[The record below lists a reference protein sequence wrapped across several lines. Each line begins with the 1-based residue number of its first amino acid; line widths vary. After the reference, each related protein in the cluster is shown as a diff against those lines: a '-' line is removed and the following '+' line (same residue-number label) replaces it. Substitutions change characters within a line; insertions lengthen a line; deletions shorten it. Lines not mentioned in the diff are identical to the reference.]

1 MRTLTAF
8 SPLVSIDNDSGISI
22 WLDGAT
28 GFPAKILSGTQPY
41 AWEEVTPQTGGG
53 NATKPS
59 GRSGTTTV
67 FPAYELNGQTGVSAG
82 TIVQMYEWFADV
94 GATGLQN
101 YGFTVQ
107 AGSSGTI
114 TVENE
119 DDSQEVDNVSTLIF
133 SKERRFNITSPI
145 AGTAKVELD
154 IFWAQILGKT
164 TLSTLQASG
173 TALAGAT
180 TVNLVSSL
188 PDTFPTGTTFI
199 FSGAGMPAPVSAV
212 LTAPGVGGTFSIT
225 VTALANQINNN
236 AIGNNGTAYA
246 WQEMTEVE
254 IGQFAV
260 LAGGRSG
267 TTSVDPAYEANGN
280 PSVPTYTIVEMWR
293 GFNSAFDGQEYLF
306 EFSAGSGSGTI
317 TVENEDATQIVNN
330 VNTLI
335 FSKKRRFTISSP
347 GAGVANAEL
356 DIFWAQ
362 ILGTSTLQTLIPT
375 SLVSLGAT
383 SIPLTSTL
391 TAGIP
396 SGTVLTFINPSNPNV
411 VATATT
417 NGATIAGAS
426 SITIFSLTGNAIQ
439 VTFQGFNPPKQAYAW
454 REMTEVNLGQFAVLG
469 GGRSGTILVDPAYE
483 ANGNPNV
490 PSGAIVEMWRGFLS
504 ALDGQEYLFEF
515 SPGGTGGP
523 PPFGPGRPF
532 FFAQLT
538 DYDDTSHAYAWE
550 EMIPQD
556 VSTFIPLPNGRSGST
571 TVNPAYCFNSISGTG
586 DDPKTPIFTIVL
598 MYQGFYPASDGQEFL
613 FIGPP
618 VSFFAKITGFD
629 LGSHSYSWI
638 EQDLAG
644 GVSFVDRP
652 NGKQGDAVTVQN
664 QAYEITSNDAVPND
678 TIVRMW
684 FGFYD
689 SGPDNQEYVFYAP
702 IEGITVSNFTGTQKV
717 NNVTSLV
724 FDADVNWSITAGGS
738 AGIAVVSRQFIV
750 ENPPT
755 IAGAPPGTPI
765 YDIIFAAADFSMITG
780 VGANVGKVTINTE
793 GLTIHQSVITD
804 IVCVGGTLTKT
815 KKCFQFRDGLLQ
827 AIVDPVADACP

>member
-41 AWEEVTPQTGGG
+41 AWVEVTPQAGGG
-53 NATKPS
+53 NAVKPS

-119 DDSQEVDNVSTLIF
+119 GVTQIVNNVSTLIF
-133 SKERRFNITSPI
+133 AKDRRWNITSPVAGAAKVALELFWARTVSI
-145 AGTAKVELD
+145 GTA
-154 IFWAQILGKT
+154 
-164 TLSTLQASG
+164 
-173 TALAGAT
+173 
-180 TVNLVSSL
+180 
-188 PDTFPTGTTFI
+188 
-199 FSGAGMPAPVSAV
+199 
-212 LTAPGVGGTFSIT
+212 
-225 VTALANQINNN
+225 N
-236 AIGNNGTAYA
+236 AYP
-246 WQEMTEVE
+246 WEEMTETDL
-254 IGQFAV
+254 GTFAV
-260 LAGGRSG
+260 LPGGRSG
-267 TTSVDPAYEANGN
+267 TVGNQTAYEVTGN
-280 PSVPTYTIVEMWR
+280 ASVAPFTIIQMWK
-293 GFNSAFDGQEYLF
+293 GFFSGTDNQEYLF
-306 EFSAGSGSGTI
+306 EFPAGSGGGTI
-317 TVENEDATQIVNN
+317 TVENEDATQVVPN
-330 VNTLI
+330 VNTLV
-335 FSKKRRFTISSP
+335 FKKKRRFTISG
-347 GAGVANAEL
+347 GAGIGDVEL

-375 SLVSLGAT
+375 GLVSLGST
-383 SIPLTSTL
+383 SIPLTTSL
-391 TAGIP
+391 SAGIP

-417 NGATIAGAS
+417 NGATLAGATT
-426 SITIFSLTGNAIQ
+426 ITIFSLTGNAIQ
-439 VTFQGFNPPKQAYAW
+439 VTFRGFNPPKQAYAW

-556 VSTFIPLPNGRSGST
+556 LSTFIPLTNGRSGST

-629 LGSHSYSWI
+629 SGSHSYSWI

-664 QAYEITSNDAVPND
+664 QAYEITSNDAVAND

-717 NNVTSLV
+717 VNVTSLV
-724 FDADVNWSITAGGS
+724 FDPDNNWNITSGGS
-738 AGIAVVSRQFIV
+738 GTAVVVRKLIV

-755 IAGAPPGTPI
+755 IDNDI
-765 YDIIFAAADFSMITG
+765 YDIIFDAIDFSIITG
-780 VGANVGKVTINTE
+780 VGANVGKVTINTF
-793 GLTIHQSVITD
+793 GLTINQPIVTSVS
-804 IVCVGGTLTKT
+804 CVGGTLSVTSNT
-815 KKCFQFRDGLLQ
+815 FSFQNGLLK
-827 AIVDPVADACP
+827 AIT